1 MKFLEKGD
9 IPTDFESKGTMG
21 LRLVL
26 RSPKARDST
35 QSLRK
40 ELMTRL
46 VFRATTTTSL
56 TYLIIHST

>member
-9 IPTDFESKGTMG
+9 VLTGFETKGTMG

-26 RSPKARDST
+26 RRSKARDST

-56 TYLIIHST
+56 TYLIIHPT